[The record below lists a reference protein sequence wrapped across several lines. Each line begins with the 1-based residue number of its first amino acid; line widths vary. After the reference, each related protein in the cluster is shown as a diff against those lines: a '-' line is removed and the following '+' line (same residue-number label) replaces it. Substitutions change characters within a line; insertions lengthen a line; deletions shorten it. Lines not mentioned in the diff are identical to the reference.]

1 MTAAIAGNHRLDTAP
16 DRELVAIA
24 LHGDSE
30 AFGHLVRRHQD
41 RLFRSI
47 RHVVGCHAD
56 AEDLVQDAFV
66 QAYVKLATF
75 EGRAAFYTWLFRI
88 AMNLAHTQTRR
99 RQSRIAVERCQRL
112 NDTDPAAALAT
123 DPAPGETLMQTETAA
138 QIRQA
143 LDALTAE
150 HRTILVL
157 RGVEGFDY
165 DSIADLLHISVGT
178 VRSRLHRA
186 RLQLRDQLDRRL

>member
-1 MTAAIAGNHRLDTAP
+1 
-16 DRELVAIA
+16 
-24 LHGDSE
+24 
-30 AFGHLVRRHQD
+30 VRRHQD

-56 AEDLVQDAFV
+56 AEDVVQDAFV

-75 EGRAAFYTWLFRI
+75 ENRAAFYTWLFRI
-88 AMNLAHTQTRR
+88 AMNLAHTRARRLRTRT
-99 RQSRIAVERCQRL
+99 AVERCQRL
-112 NDTDPAAALAT
+112 NDTDPPAT
-123 DPAPGETLMQTETAA
+123 LSTSAAPGEALMQTETAA

-186 RLQLRDQLDRRL
+186 RLLLRDQLDRCL